1 MKKLKSFLFILL
13 FTLFSLSLSGKNFE
27 NSKNIISGKLENGIH
42 YYIYK
47 NNKPEN
53 KAMLNLVVK
62 TGSLME
68 EDNEQGIAHFMEHM
82 AFNGTTKFEK
92 NEMIKYLQSIGLSFG
107 GDLNAYT
114 SFDRTVYKLLVPTTP
129 KELEDGI
136 EVLREW
142 ASEATLSPQEIDSEK
157 KVVIEEW
164 RLRQGLAQRLGDVQK
179 KALFEGSRYFD
190 RFPIGL
196 PEIINGADQ
205 NLVKGFYQKWYQPE
219 NISIIAVG
227 DFDTNQIENFI
238 HKYFNYQGT
247 QKGKTPKEYSLKK
260 LKNKYVVFSDD
271 EIRYN
276 TFTIT
281 KILDRNVIKDEKS
294 MKNSIIDQLLFNILN
309 TRLNNLQKESDTPFL
324 QSLVYKYDINNTQ
337 DIFSAVAVIK
347 NDELPEGITLL
358 NNFLK
363 SSAKNGVTD
372 YELELEKENLIN
384 NYKNLVTNKESI
396 THETYA
402 DSLVEHV
409 MSGECFIDIDEEFNI
424 YSTLIKNITTKDLNK
439 RIKKIYKENSL
450 YFLTTSTSQNKI
462 NEKQLEELIK
472 ESKNSNKIIDF
483 SIKPVILTPLK
494 TSLGSFTKETDG
506 KYLLSNGIKV
516 FSKKTDFDK
525 DKIYIKLFKKEGSS
539 SNDYT
544 TFINSTI
551 APTIIEQSGVGNL
564 KPTDIDTFMKGK
576 NFSISSYISD
586 YEQGFII
593 STDRK
598 NLELALEYMNYLI
611 YEPKVDKIIYENT
624 ISDLKESLN
633 NRNNSP
639 QIVYRDKIRE
649 IYSGKNNRKLPLSEK
664 DLTLISPEKVLNIYK
679 EKFSN
684 FSEYNLIVVG
694 SFTEEELEKNLK
706 TYVASLPSKKSET
719 TITPLDLK
727 IPKNIVKEKI
737 IKGVDK
743 KATVTLIFPYNFK
756 YGYEEKT
763 LYNSFSQILNI
774 ALIEDIRE
782 KIGGVYSIS
791 SRTSLSPNN
800 YGEDKMVI
808 SYSCD
813 ISRVDEIEKAVLQSL
828 ENLLYKDIDKEKI
841 NSVVK
846 NYELSYNTEMKENS
860 FWFNYLYQKIT
871 VPNYKLAT
879 PEEYKELV
887 TKENIWKVNR
897 KAINLKN
904 YISVTLIPEKEEI

>member
-27 NSKNIISGKLENGIH
+27 NSKNLISGKLENGIH

-53 KAMLNLVVK
+53 KAMLNLIVK

-281 KILDRNVIKDEKS
+281 KILDRDVIKDEKS

-324 QSLVYKYDINNTQ
+324 QSLMYKYDINNSQ

-347 NDELPEGITLL
+347 NNKLSEGITLL

-624 ISDLKESLN
+624 ISDLRESLN

-694 SFTEEELEKNLK
+694 SFNEEELEKNLK

-727 IPKNIVKEKI
+727 TPKNIVIEKV

-828 ENLLYKDIDKEKI
+828 ESLLYKDIDKEKI

>member
-1 MKKLKSFLFILL
+1 MKKLKNFLFILL

-27 NSKNIISGKLENGIH
+27 NSKNLISGKLENGIH

-82 AFNGTTKFEK
+82 AFNGTTKFKK

-281 KILDRNVIKDEKS
+281 KILDRDVIKDEKS

-324 QSLVYKYDINNTQ
+324 QSLVYKYDINNSQ

-347 NDELPEGITLL
+347 NNKLSEGITLL

-706 TYVASLPSKKSET
+706 TYVASLPSENSKT
-719 TITPLDLK
+719 IITPLDLK
-727 IPKNIVKEKI
+727 TPKNIVIEKV

-828 ENLLYKDIDKEKI
+828 ESLLYKDIDKEKI

>member
-1 MKKLKSFLFILL
+1 MKKLKNFLFILL

-27 NSKNIISGKLENGIH
+27 NSKNLISGKLENGIH

-219 NISIIAVG
+219 NISIVAVG
-227 DFDTNQIENFI
+227 DFNINQVETFI

-247 QKGKTPKEYSLKK
+247 QKGKTPKEHSLKK

-281 KILDRNVIKDEKS
+281 KILDRDVIKDEKS

-324 QSLVYKYDINNTQ
+324 QSLVYKYDINNSQ

-347 NDELPEGITLL
+347 NNKLSEGITLL

-624 ISDLKESLN
+624 ISDLRESLN

-694 SFTEEELEKNLK
+694 SFNEEELEKNLK
-706 TYVASLPSKKSET
+706 TYVASLPSENSKT
-719 TITPLDLK
+719 IITPLDLK
-727 IPKNIVKEKI
+727 TPKNIVKEKI

-828 ENLLYKDIDKEKI
+828 ESLLYKDIDKEKI

>member
-1 MKKLKSFLFILL
+1 MKKLKNFLFILL

-27 NSKNIISGKLENGIH
+27 NSKNLISGKLENGIH

-219 NISIIAVG
+219 NISIVAVG
-227 DFDTNQIENFI
+227 DFNINQVETFI

-247 QKGKTPKEYSLKK
+247 QKGKTPKEHSLKK

-281 KILDRNVIKDEKS
+281 KILDRDVIKDEKS

-324 QSLVYKYDINNTQ
+324 QSLVYKYDINNSQ

-347 NDELPEGITLL
+347 NNKLSEGITLL

-694 SFTEEELEKNLK
+694 SFNEEELEKNLK
-706 TYVASLPSKKSET
+706 TYVASLPSENSKT
-719 TITPLDLK
+719 IITPLDLK
-727 IPKNIVKEKI
+727 TPKNIVKEKI

-828 ENLLYKDIDKEKI
+828 ESLLYKDIDKEKI

>member
-27 NSKNIISGKLENGIH
+27 NSKNLISGKLENGIH

-281 KILDRNVIKDEKS
+281 KILDRDVIKDEKS

-324 QSLVYKYDINNTQ
+324 QSLVYKYDINNSQ

-402 DSLVEHV
+402 DSLVEYV

-694 SFTEEELEKNLK
+694 SFTEEELEKKLK

-727 IPKNIVKEKI
+727 TPKNIVKEKV

-828 ENLLYKDIDKEKI
+828 KNLLYKDIDKEKI

-879 PEEYKELV
+879 PEEYKELI

>member
-27 NSKNIISGKLENGIH
+27 NSKNLISGKLENGIH

-281 KILDRNVIKDEKS
+281 KILDRDVIKDEKS

-324 QSLVYKYDINNTQ
+324 QSLVYKYDINNSQ

-347 NDELPEGITLL
+347 NNKLSEGITLL

-402 DSLVEHV
+402 DSLVEYV
-409 MSGECFIDIDEEFNI
+409 MSGECFIDIDEEFNL

-586 YEQGFII
+586 YEQGFVI

-611 YEPKVDKIIYENT
+611 YKPKVDKIIYENT

-694 SFTEEELEKNLK
+694 SFNEEELEKNLK

>member
-27 NSKNIISGKLENGIH
+27 NSKNLISGKLENGIH

-53 KAMLNLVVK
+53 KAMLNLIVK

-82 AFNGTTKFEK
+82 AFNGTTKFKK

-281 KILDRNVIKDEKS
+281 KILDRDVIKDEKS

-324 QSLVYKYDINNTQ
+324 QSLVYKYDINNSQ

-347 NDELPEGITLL
+347 NNKLSEGITLL

-694 SFTEEELEKNLK
+694 SFNEEELEKNLK

-727 IPKNIVKEKI
+727 TPKNIVKEKV

-828 ENLLYKDIDKEKI
+828 ESLLYKDIDKEKI

>member
-1 MKKLKSFLFILL
+1 MKKLKNFLFILL

-27 NSKNIISGKLENGIH
+27 NSKNLISGKLENGIH

-82 AFNGTTKFEK
+82 AFNGTTKFKK

-142 ASEATLSPQEIDSEK
+142 ASEATLSSQEIDSEK

-281 KILDRNVIKDEKS
+281 KILDRDVIKDEKS

-324 QSLVYKYDINNTQ
+324 QSLVYKYDINNSQ

-347 NDELPEGITLL
+347 NNKLSEGITLL

-624 ISDLKESLN
+624 ISDLRESLN

-649 IYSGKNNRKLPLSEK
+649 IYSGKNKRKLPLSEK

-706 TYVASLPSKKSET
+706 TYVASLPSENSKT
-719 TITPLDLK
+719 IITPLDLK
-727 IPKNIVKEKI
+727 TPKNIVIEKV

-828 ENLLYKDIDKEKI
+828 ESLLYKDIDKEKI

>member
-27 NSKNIISGKLENGIH
+27 NSKNLISGKLENGIH

-281 KILDRNVIKDEKS
+281 KILDRDVIKDEKS

-324 QSLVYKYDINNTQ
+324 QSLVYKYDINNSQ

-347 NDELPEGITLL
+347 NNKLSEGITLL

-450 YFLTTSTSQNKI
+450 YFLTTSTSQNMI

-483 SIKPVILTPLK
+483 SIKPVTLTPLK

-624 ISDLKESLN
+624 ISDLRESLN

-694 SFTEEELEKNLK
+694 SFNEEELEKNLK
-706 TYVASLPSKKSET
+706 TYVASLPSENSKT
-719 TITPLDLK
+719 IITPLDLK
-727 IPKNIVKEKI
+727 TPKNIVKEKV

-791 SRTSLSPNN
+791 SRISLSPNN

-828 ENLLYKDIDKEKI
+828 ESLLYKDIDKEKI
-841 NSVVK
+841 NNVVK

>member
-1 MKKLKSFLFILL
+1 MKKLKNFLFILL

-27 NSKNIISGKLENGIH
+27 NSKNLISGKLENGIH

-82 AFNGTTKFEK
+82 AFNGTTKFKK

-142 ASEATLSPQEIDSEK
+142 ASEATLSSQEIDNEK

-219 NISIIAVG
+219 NISITAVG

-281 KILDRNVIKDEKS
+281 KILDRDVIKDEKS

-494 TSLGSFTKETDG
+494 TSLGSFIKETDG
-506 KYLLSNGIKV
+506 KYTLSNGIKV

-737 IKGVDK
+737 IKGIDK

-828 ENLLYKDIDKEKI
+828 ESLLYKDIDKEKI

-879 PEEYKELV
+879 PEEYKELI

>member
-27 NSKNIISGKLENGIH
+27 NSKNLISGKLENGIH

-53 KAMLNLVVK
+53 KAMLNLIVK

-281 KILDRNVIKDEKS
+281 KILDRDVIKDEKS

-324 QSLVYKYDINNTQ
+324 QSLVYKYDINNSQ

-347 NDELPEGITLL
+347 NNKLSEGITLL

-384 NYKNLVTNKESI
+384 NYKNLVTNKDSI

-737 IKGVDK
+737 IKGIDK

-828 ENLLYKDIDKEKI
+828 ESLLYKDIDKEKI

>member
-27 NSKNIISGKLENGIH
+27 NSKYLISGKLENGIY

-247 QKGKTPKEYSLKK
+247 QKGKTPKEYFLKK

-281 KILDRNVIKDEKS
+281 KILDRDVIKDEKS

-324 QSLVYKYDINNTQ
+324 QSLVYKYDINNSQ

-347 NDELPEGITLL
+347 NNKLSEGITLL

-450 YFLTTSTSQNKI
+450 YFLTTSTSQNMI
-462 NEKQLEELIK
+462 NENQLEKLIK

-483 SIKPVILTPLK
+483 SIKPVTLTPLK

-624 ISDLKESLN
+624 ISDLRESLN

-694 SFTEEELEKNLK
+694 SFNEEELEKNLK
-706 TYVASLPSKKSET
+706 TYVASLPSENSKT
-719 TITPLDLK
+719 IITPLDLK
-727 IPKNIVKEKI
+727 TPKNIVKEKV

-828 ENLLYKDIDKEKI
+828 ESLLYKDIDKEKI

>member
-27 NSKNIISGKLENGIH
+27 NSKNLISGKLENGIH

-53 KAMLNLVVK
+53 KAMLNLIVK

-281 KILDRNVIKDEKS
+281 KILDRDVIKDEKS

-324 QSLVYKYDINNTQ
+324 QSLMYKYDINNSQ

-347 NDELPEGITLL
+347 NNKLSEGITLL

-544 TFINSTI
+544 TFINSII

-624 ISDLKESLN
+624 ISDLRESLN

-694 SFTEEELEKNLK
+694 SFNEEELEKNLK

-727 IPKNIVKEKI
+727 TPKNIVKEKV

-828 ENLLYKDIDKEKI
+828 ESLLYKDIDKEKI

>member
-27 NSKNIISGKLENGIH
+27 NSKNLISGKLENGIH

-53 KAMLNLVVK
+53 KAMLNLIVK

-82 AFNGTTKFEK
+82 AFNGTTKFKK

-281 KILDRNVIKDEKS
+281 KILDRDVIKDEKS

-324 QSLVYKYDINNTQ
+324 QSLVYKYDINNSQ

-347 NDELPEGITLL
+347 NNKLSEGITLL

-706 TYVASLPSKKSET
+706 TYVASLPSENSKT
-719 TITPLDLK
+719 IITPLDLK
-727 IPKNIVKEKI
+727 TPKNIVIEKV

-828 ENLLYKDIDKEKI
+828 ESLLYKDIDKEKI

>member
-27 NSKNIISGKLENGIH
+27 NSKNLISGKLENGIH

-129 KELEDGI
+129 KELENGI

-281 KILDRNVIKDEKS
+281 KILDRDVIKDEKS

-324 QSLVYKYDINNTQ
+324 QSLVYKYDINNSQ

-347 NDELPEGITLL
+347 NNKLSEGITLL

-462 NEKQLEELIK
+462 NEKQLEKLIK

-483 SIKPVILTPLK
+483 SIKPVTLTPLK

-624 ISDLKESLN
+624 ISDLRESLN

-694 SFTEEELEKNLK
+694 SFNEEELEKNLK
-706 TYVASLPSKKSET
+706 TYVASLPSENSKT
-719 TITPLDLK
+719 IITPLDLK
-727 IPKNIVKEKI
+727 TPKNIVKEKV

-828 ENLLYKDIDKEKI
+828 ESLLYKDIDKEKI

>member
-1 MKKLKSFLFILL
+1 MKKLKNFLFILL

-27 NSKNIISGKLENGIH
+27 NSKNLISGKLENGIH

-219 NISIIAVG
+219 NISIVAVG

-247 QKGKTPKEYSLKK
+247 QKGKTPKEHSLKK

-281 KILDRNVIKDEKS
+281 KILDRDVIKDEKS

-324 QSLVYKYDINNTQ
+324 QSLVYKYDINNSQ

-347 NDELPEGITLL
+347 NNKLSEGITLL

-611 YEPKVDKIIYENT
+611 YKPKVDKIIYENT

-694 SFTEEELEKNLK
+694 SFNEEELEKNLK

-828 ENLLYKDIDKEKI
+828 ESLLYKDIDKEKI

>member
-27 NSKNIISGKLENGIH
+27 NSKNLISGKLENGIH

-129 KELEDGI
+129 KELENGI

-260 LKNKYVVFSDD
+260 LKNKYVVFSDG

-281 KILDRNVIKDEKS
+281 KILDRDVIKDEKS

-324 QSLVYKYDINNTQ
+324 QSLVYKYDINNSQ

-347 NDELPEGITLL
+347 NNKLSEGITLL

-462 NEKQLEELIK
+462 NEKQLEKLIK

-483 SIKPVILTPLK
+483 SIKPVTLTPLK

-624 ISDLKESLN
+624 ISDLRESLN

-694 SFTEEELEKNLK
+694 SFNEEELEKNLK
-706 TYVASLPSKKSET
+706 IYVASLPSENSKT
-719 TITPLDLK
+719 IITPLDLK
-727 IPKNIVKEKI
+727 TPKNIVKEKV

-828 ENLLYKDIDKEKI
+828 ESLLYKDIDKEKI

>member
-1 MKKLKSFLFILL
+1 MKKLKNFLFILL

-27 NSKNIISGKLENGIH
+27 NSKNLISGKLENGIH

-82 AFNGTTKFEK
+82 AFNGTTKFKK

-142 ASEATLSPQEIDSEK
+142 ASEATLSSQEIDSEK

-281 KILDRNVIKDEKS
+281 KILDRDVIKDEKS

-324 QSLVYKYDINNTQ
+324 QSLVYKYDINNSQ

-347 NDELPEGITLL
+347 NNKLSEGITLL

-586 YEQGFII
+586 YEQGFVI

-611 YEPKVDKIIYENT
+611 YKPKVDKIIYENT

-694 SFTEEELEKNLK
+694 SFNEEELEKNLK
-706 TYVASLPSKKSET
+706 TYVASLPSENSKT
-719 TITPLDLK
+719 IITPLDLK
-727 IPKNIVKEKI
+727 TPKNIVKEKV

-828 ENLLYKDIDKEKI
+828 ESLLYKDIDKEKI

>member
-27 NSKNIISGKLENGIH
+27 NSKNLISGKLENGIH

-53 KAMLNLVVK
+53 KAMLNLIVK

-281 KILDRNVIKDEKS
+281 KILDRDVIKDEKS

-324 QSLVYKYDINNTQ
+324 QSLVYKYDINNSQ

-347 NDELPEGITLL
+347 NNKLSEGITLL

-706 TYVASLPSKKSET
+706 TYVASLPSENSKT
-719 TITPLDLK
+719 IITPLDLK
-727 IPKNIVKEKI
+727 TPKNIVIEKV

-828 ENLLYKDIDKEKI
+828 ESLLYKDIDKEKI

>member
-27 NSKNIISGKLENGIH
+27 NSKNLISGKLENGIH

-276 TFTIT
+276 TFTIA
-281 KILDRNVIKDEKS
+281 KILDRDVIKDEKS

-324 QSLVYKYDINNTQ
+324 QSLVYKYDINNSQ

-347 NDELPEGITLL
+347 NNKLSEGITLL

-483 SIKPVILTPLK
+483 SIKPVTLTPLK
-494 TSLGSFTKETDG
+494 TSLGSFTKETNG

-624 ISDLKESLN
+624 ISDLRESLN

-694 SFTEEELEKNLK
+694 SFNEEELEKNLK
-706 TYVASLPSKKSET
+706 TYVASLPSENSKT
-719 TITPLDLK
+719 IITPLDLK
-727 IPKNIVKEKI
+727 TPKNIVKEKV

-828 ENLLYKDIDKEKI
+828 ESLLYKDIDKEKI

>member
-27 NSKNIISGKLENGIH
+27 NSKNLISGKLENGIH

-281 KILDRNVIKDEKS
+281 KILDRDVIKDEKS

-324 QSLVYKYDINNTQ
+324 QSLVYKYDINNSQ

-347 NDELPEGITLL
+347 NNKLSEGITLL

-384 NYKNLVTNKESI
+384 NYKNLVTNKDSI

-624 ISDLKESLN
+624 ISDLRESLN

-694 SFTEEELEKNLK
+694 SFNEEELEKNLK
-706 TYVASLPSKKSET
+706 TYVASLPSENSKT
-719 TITPLDLK
+719 IITPLDLK
-727 IPKNIVKEKI
+727 TPKNIVKEKV

-828 ENLLYKDIDKEKI
+828 ESLLYKDIDKEKI

>member
-1 MKKLKSFLFILL
+1 MKKLKNFLFILL

-27 NSKNIISGKLENGIH
+27 NSKNLISGKLENGIH

-82 AFNGTTKFEK
+82 AFNGTTKFKK

-281 KILDRNVIKDEKS
+281 KILDRDVIKDEKS

-324 QSLVYKYDINNTQ
+324 QSLVYKYDINNSQ

-347 NDELPEGITLL
+347 NNELSEGITLL

-576 NFSISSYISD
+576 NFSISSYIGD

-828 ENLLYKDIDKEKI
+828 ESLLYKDIDKEKI

>member
-1 MKKLKSFLFILL
+1 LFILL

-281 KILDRNVIKDEKS
+281 KILDRDVIKDEKS

-324 QSLVYKYDINNTQ
+324 QSLVYKYDINNSQ

-347 NDELPEGITLL
+347 NNKLSEGITLL

-483 SIKPVILTPLK
+483 SIK
-494 TSLGSFTKETDG
+494 
-506 KYLLSNGIKV
+506 
-516 FSKKTDFDK
+516 
-525 DKIYIKLFKKEGSS
+525 
-539 SNDYT
+539 
-544 TFINSTI
+544 
-551 APTIIEQSGVGNL
+551 
-564 KPTDIDTFMKGK
+564 
-576 NFSISSYISD
+576 
-586 YEQGFII
+586 
-593 STDRK
+593 
-598 NLELALEYMNYLI
+598 
-611 YEPKVDKIIYENT
+611 
-624 ISDLKESLN
+624 
-633 NRNNSP
+633 
-639 QIVYRDKIRE
+639 
-649 IYSGKNNRKLPLSEK
+649 
-664 DLTLISPEKVLNIYK
+664 
-679 EKFSN
+679 
-684 FSEYNLIVVG
+684 
-694 SFTEEELEKNLK
+694 
-706 TYVASLPSKKSET
+706 
-719 TITPLDLK
+719 
-727 IPKNIVKEKI
+727 
-737 IKGVDK
+737 
-743 KATVTLIFPYNFK
+743 
-756 YGYEEKT
+756 
-763 LYNSFSQILNI
+763 
-774 ALIEDIRE
+774 
-782 KIGGVYSIS
+782 
-791 SRTSLSPNN
+791 
-800 YGEDKMVI
+800 
-808 SYSCD
+808 
-813 ISRVDEIEKAVLQSL
+813 
-828 ENLLYKDIDKEKI
+828 
-841 NSVVK
+841 
-846 NYELSYNTEMKENS
+846 
-860 FWFNYLYQKIT
+860 
-871 VPNYKLAT
+871 
-879 PEEYKELV
+879 
-887 TKENIWKVNR
+887 
-897 KAINLKN
+897 
-904 YISVTLIPEKEEI
+904 

>member
-27 NSKNIISGKLENGIH
+27 NSKNLISGKLENGIH

-281 KILDRNVIKDEKS
+281 KILDRDVIKDEKS

-324 QSLVYKYDINNTQ
+324 QSLVYKYDINNSQ

-347 NDELPEGITLL
+347 NNKLSEGITLL

-624 ISDLKESLN
+624 ISDLRESLN

-649 IYSGKNNRKLPLSEK
+649 IYSGKNNRKLPLNEK

-694 SFTEEELEKNLK
+694 SFNEEELEKNLK
-706 TYVASLPSKKSET
+706 TYVASLPSENSKT
-719 TITPLDLK
+719 IITPLDLK
-727 IPKNIVKEKI
+727 TPKNIVKEKV

-828 ENLLYKDIDKEKI
+828 ESLLYKDIDKEKI

>member
-27 NSKNIISGKLENGIH
+27 NSKNLISGKLENGIH

-205 NLVKGFYQKWYQPE
+205 NLVKGFYQKWSQPE

-281 KILDRNVIKDEKS
+281 KILDRDVIKDEKS

-324 QSLVYKYDINNTQ
+324 QSLVYKYDINNSQ
-337 DIFSAVAVIK
+337 DIFSTVAVIK
-347 NDELPEGITLL
+347 NNKLSEGITLL

-402 DSLVEHV
+402 DSLVEYV
-409 MSGECFIDIDEEFNI
+409 MFGECFIDIDEEFNL

-706 TYVASLPSKKSET
+706 TYVASLPSENSKT
-719 TITPLDLK
+719 IITPLDLK
-727 IPKNIVKEKI
+727 TPKNIVKEKV

-828 ENLLYKDIDKEKI
+828 ESLLYKDIDKEKI

>member
-27 NSKNIISGKLENGIH
+27 NSKNLISGKLENGIH

-53 KAMLNLVVK
+53 KAMLNLIVK

-219 NISIIAVG
+219 NISIVAVG
-227 DFDTNQIENFI
+227 DFNINQVETFI

-281 KILDRNVIKDEKS
+281 KILDRDVIKDEKS

-324 QSLVYKYDINNTQ
+324 QSLVYKYDINNSQ

-347 NDELPEGITLL
+347 NNKLSEGITLL

-384 NYKNLVTNKESI
+384 NYKNLVTNKDSI

-737 IKGVDK
+737 IKGIDK

-828 ENLLYKDIDKEKI
+828 ESLLYKDIDKEKI

>member
-1 MKKLKSFLFILL
+1 MKKLKNFLFILL

-27 NSKNIISGKLENGIH
+27 NSKNLISGKLENGIH

-82 AFNGTTKFEK
+82 AFNGTTKFKK

-142 ASEATLSPQEIDSEK
+142 ASEATLSSQEIDSEK

-281 KILDRNVIKDEKS
+281 KILDRDVIKDEKS

-324 QSLVYKYDINNTQ
+324 QSLVYKYDINNSQ

-347 NDELPEGITLL
+347 NNKLSEGITLL

-694 SFTEEELEKNLK
+694 SFNEEELEKNLK
-706 TYVASLPSKKSET
+706 TYVASLPSENSKT
-719 TITPLDLK
+719 IITPLDLK
-727 IPKNIVKEKI
+727 TPKNIVIEKV

-828 ENLLYKDIDKEKI
+828 ESLLYKDIDKEKI

>member
-1 MKKLKSFLFILL
+1 MKKLKNFLFILL

-27 NSKNIISGKLENGIH
+27 NSKNLISGKLENGIH

-219 NISIIAVG
+219 NISIVAVG
-227 DFDTNQIENFI
+227 DFNINQVETFI

-247 QKGKTPKEYSLKK
+247 QKGKTPKEHSLKK

-281 KILDRNVIKDEKS
+281 KILDRDVIKDEKS

-324 QSLVYKYDINNTQ
+324 QSLVYKYDINNSQ

-347 NDELPEGITLL
+347 NNKLSEGITLL

-727 IPKNIVKEKI
+727 IPKNIVKEKV

>member
-1 MKKLKSFLFILL
+1 MKKLKNFLFILL

-27 NSKNIISGKLENGIH
+27 NSKNLISGKLENGIH

-82 AFNGTTKFEK
+82 AFNGTTKFKK

-219 NISIIAVG
+219 NISIVAVG

-247 QKGKTPKEYSLKK
+247 QKGKTPKEHSLKK

-281 KILDRNVIKDEKS
+281 KILDRDVIKDEKS

-324 QSLVYKYDINNTQ
+324 QSLVYKYDINNSQ

-347 NDELPEGITLL
+347 NNKLSEGITLL

-706 TYVASLPSKKSET
+706 TYVASLPSENSKT
-719 TITPLDLK
+719 IITPLDLK
-727 IPKNIVKEKI
+727 TPKNIVIEKV

-828 ENLLYKDIDKEKI
+828 ESLLYKDIDKEKI

>member
-27 NSKNIISGKLENGIH
+27 NSKNLISGKLENGIH

-281 KILDRNVIKDEKS
+281 KILDRDVIKDEKS

-324 QSLVYKYDINNTQ
+324 QSLVYKYDINNSQ

-347 NDELPEGITLL
+347 NNKLSEGITLL

-462 NEKQLEELIK
+462 NEKQLEKLIK

-483 SIKPVILTPLK
+483 SIKPVTLTPLK

-624 ISDLKESLN
+624 ISDLRESLN

-694 SFTEEELEKNLK
+694 SFNEEELEKNLK
-706 TYVASLPSKKSET
+706 TYVASLPSENSKT
-719 TITPLDLK
+719 IITPLDLK
-727 IPKNIVKEKI
+727 TPKNIIKEKV

-828 ENLLYKDIDKEKI
+828 ESLLYKDIDKEKI

>member
-1 MKKLKSFLFILL
+1 MKKLKNFLFILL

-27 NSKNIISGKLENGIH
+27 NSKNLISGKLENGIH

-219 NISIIAVG
+219 NISIVAVG

-247 QKGKTPKEYSLKK
+247 QKGKTPKEHSLKK

-281 KILDRNVIKDEKS
+281 KILDRDVIKDEKS

-324 QSLVYKYDINNTQ
+324 QSLVYKYDINNSQ

-347 NDELPEGITLL
+347 NNKLSEGITLL

-409 MSGECFIDIDEEFNI
+409 MSGEYFIDIDEEFNI

-624 ISDLKESLN
+624 ISDLRESLN

-684 FSEYNLIVVG
+684 FSKYNLIVVG

-706 TYVASLPSKKSET
+706 TYVASLPSENSKT
-719 TITPLDLK
+719 IITPLDLK
-727 IPKNIVKEKI
+727 TPKNIVKEKV

-800 YGEDKMVI
+800 YGEDRMVI

-828 ENLLYKDIDKEKI
+828 ESLLYKDIDKEKI

>member
-1 MKKLKSFLFILL
+1 MKNLKAFLFTFLFIL
-13 FTLFSLSLSGKNFE
+13 FSITLFAETFE
-27 NSKNIISGKLENGIH
+27 NSKNLISGKLENGIH

-53 KAMLNLVVK
+53 KAMLNLIVK

-142 ASEATLSPQEIDSEK
+142 ASEASLSPQEIDSEK

-179 KALFEGSRYFD
+179 QALFEGSKYFD

-205 NLVKGFYQKWYQPE
+205 NLIKNFYQKWYQPE
-219 NISIIAVG
+219 NISIVAVG
-227 DFDTNQIENFI
+227 DFDTNQVENFI

-260 LKNKYVVFSDD
+260 LKNKYVVFSDN

-281 KILDRNVIKDEKS
+281 KILDRDVIKDEKS

-337 DIFSAVAVIK
+337 DIFNVVAVIK
-347 NDELPEGITLL
+347 NDELAEGITLL

-363 SSAKNGVTD
+363 SSAKNGITN

-384 NYKNLVTNKESI
+384 NYKNLVTNQESI

-402 DSLVEHV
+402 DSLVEYV
-409 MSGECFIDIDEEFNI
+409 MSGECFMDIDEEFNI

-450 YFLTTSTSQNKI
+450 YFLTTSSSQNKI

-483 SIKPVILTPLK
+483 SIKPVTLTPLK
-494 TSLGSFTKETDG
+494 TSLGSFIKETDG
-506 KYLLSNGIKV
+506 KYILSNGIKV

-539 SNDYT
+539 SDDYT
-544 TFINSTI
+544 TFINSTV

-576 NFSISSYISD
+576 NFSISSYIDD

-593 STDRK
+593 STDKK

-611 YEPKVDKIIYENT
+611 YEPKVDNIIYQNT
-624 ISDLKESLN
+624 LSELKESIN

-639 QIVYRDKIRE
+639 QIIYRDKIKE
-649 IYSGKNNRKLPLSEK
+649 IYSGKNKRKLPLSEK

-684 FSEYNLIVVG
+684 FSEYNLIIVG
-694 SFTEEELEKNLK
+694 SFDEEELERSLK
-706 TYVASLPSKKSET
+706 TYVASLPSKNSET

-871 VPNYKLAT
+871 VQNYKLAT
-879 PEEYKELV
+879 PKEYKELV

>member
-1 MKKLKSFLFILL
+1 MKKLKNFLFILL

-27 NSKNIISGKLENGIH
+27 NSKNLISGKLENGIH

-82 AFNGTTKFEK
+82 AFNGTTKFKK

-142 ASEATLSPQEIDSEK
+142 ASEATLSSQEIDSEK

-281 KILDRNVIKDEKS
+281 KILDRDVIKDEKS

-324 QSLVYKYDINNTQ
+324 QSLVYKYDINNSQ

-347 NDELPEGITLL
+347 NNKLSEGITLL

-384 NYKNLVTNKESI
+384 NYKNLVTNKDSI

-649 IYSGKNNRKLPLSEK
+649 IYSGKNKRKLPLSEK

-706 TYVASLPSKKSET
+706 TYVASLPSENSKT
-719 TITPLDLK
+719 IITPLDLK
-727 IPKNIVKEKI
+727 TPKNIVIEKV

-828 ENLLYKDIDKEKI
+828 ESLLYKDIDKEKI

>member
-1 MKKLKSFLFILL
+1 MKKLKNFLFILL

-27 NSKNIISGKLENGIH
+27 NSKNLISGKLENGIH

-219 NISIIAVG
+219 NISIVAVG

-281 KILDRNVIKDEKS
+281 KILDRDVIKDEKS

-324 QSLVYKYDINNTQ
+324 QSLVYKYDINNSQ

-347 NDELPEGITLL
+347 NNKLSEGITLL

-828 ENLLYKDIDKEKI
+828 ESLLYKDIDKEKI

>member
-1 MKKLKSFLFILL
+1 MKKLKNFLFILL

-27 NSKNIISGKLENGIH
+27 NSKNLISGKLENGIH

-219 NISIIAVG
+219 NISIVAVG
-227 DFDTNQIENFI
+227 DFNINQVETFI

-247 QKGKTPKEYSLKK
+247 QKGKTPKEHSLKK

-281 KILDRNVIKDEKS
+281 KILDRDVIKDEKS

-324 QSLVYKYDINNTQ
+324 QSLVYKYDINNSQ

-347 NDELPEGITLL
+347 NNKLSEGITLL

-706 TYVASLPSKKSET
+706 TYVASLPSENSKT
-719 TITPLDLK
+719 IITPLDLK
-727 IPKNIVKEKI
+727 TPKNIVKEKI

-828 ENLLYKDIDKEKI
+828 ESLLYKDIDKEKI

>member
-27 NSKNIISGKLENGIH
+27 NSKNLISGKLENGIH

-281 KILDRNVIKDEKS
+281 KILDRDVIKDEKS

-324 QSLVYKYDINNTQ
+324 QSLVYKYDINNSQ

-347 NDELPEGITLL
+347 NNKLSEGITLL

-483 SIKPVILTPLK
+483 SIKPVTLTPLK

-624 ISDLKESLN
+624 ISDLRESLN

-694 SFTEEELEKNLK
+694 SFNEEELEKNLK
-706 TYVASLPSKKSET
+706 TYVASLPSENSKT
-719 TITPLDLK
+719 IITPLNLK
-727 IPKNIVKEKI
+727 TPKNIVKEKV

-828 ENLLYKDIDKEKI
+828 ESLLYKDIDKEKI

-879 PEEYKELV
+879 PEEYKELL

>member
-27 NSKNIISGKLENGIH
+27 NSKNLISGKLENGIH

-281 KILDRNVIKDEKS
+281 KILDRDVIKDEKS

-324 QSLVYKYDINNTQ
+324 QSLVYKYDINNSQ

-347 NDELPEGITLL
+347 NNKLSEGITLL

-462 NEKQLEELIK
+462 NEKQLEKLIK

-483 SIKPVILTPLK
+483 SIKPVTLTPLK

-586 YEQGFII
+586 YEQGIII

-624 ISDLKESLN
+624 ISDLRESLN

-694 SFTEEELEKNLK
+694 SFNEEELEKNLK
-706 TYVASLPSKKSET
+706 TYVASLPSENSKT
-719 TITPLDLK
+719 IITPLDLK
-727 IPKNIVKEKI
+727 TPKNIVKEKV

-828 ENLLYKDIDKEKI
+828 ESLLYKDIDKEKI

>member
-1 MKKLKSFLFILL
+1 MKKLKNFLFILL

-27 NSKNIISGKLENGIH
+27 NSKNLISGKLENGIH

-82 AFNGTTKFEK
+82 AFNGTTKFKK

-142 ASEATLSPQEIDSEK
+142 ASEATLSSQEIDSEK

-281 KILDRNVIKDEKS
+281 KILDRDVIKDEKS

-324 QSLVYKYDINNTQ
+324 QSLVYKYDINNSQ

-347 NDELPEGITLL
+347 NNKLSEGITLL

-649 IYSGKNNRKLPLSEK
+649 IYSGKNKRKLPLSEK

-706 TYVASLPSKKSET
+706 TYVASLPSENSKT
-719 TITPLDLK
+719 IITPLDLK
-727 IPKNIVKEKI
+727 TPKNIVKEKI

-828 ENLLYKDIDKEKI
+828 ESLLYKDIDKEKI